1 MPQAAMTMLLDDSGE
16 QVLMIWRHRF

>member
-16 QVLMIWRHRF
+16 QVLMMWRHRF